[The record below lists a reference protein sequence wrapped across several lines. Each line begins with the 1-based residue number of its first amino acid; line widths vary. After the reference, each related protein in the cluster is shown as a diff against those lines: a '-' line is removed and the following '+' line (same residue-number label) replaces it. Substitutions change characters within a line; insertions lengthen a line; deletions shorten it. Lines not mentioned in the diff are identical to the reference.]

1 MKHLNNTQK
10 QKEPYMMK
18 RLLNSVQDFTRRQ
31 KKKHKC
37 LQTIWPKM
45 MIDHYTAA
53 YFEHSAEG
61 ITTLM

>member
-31 KKKHKC
+31 KKKTQMLANNMAKNDDRP
-37 LQTIWPKM
+37 LYSSI
-45 MIDHYTAA
+45 
-53 YFEHSAEG
+53 F
-61 ITTLM
+61 